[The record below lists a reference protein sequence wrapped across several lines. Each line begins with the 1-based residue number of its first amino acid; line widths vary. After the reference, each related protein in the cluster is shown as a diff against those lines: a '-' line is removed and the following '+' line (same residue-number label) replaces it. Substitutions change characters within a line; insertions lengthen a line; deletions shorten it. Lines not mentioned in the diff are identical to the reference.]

1 MKKFKPPRYTAKF
14 LNNSFTDNNYFL
26 RAVHVSLKYKCDSFK
41 EGEDYPSNENCSTKR
56 RNWEE
61 QNCHLSKLL
70 LGNSENR
77 ERLRI
82 WFWHISHQKSRKRR
96 QTSKSQTNH
105 HYCLQFGFLTPDC
118 LLNLETQQH
127 FMSFSRV
134 YEFLSFTLIVVYV
147 SVTWQENVAQ
157 RIVLLSQHLKDSFVK
172 PKQNAVK
179 FLFANILWLN

>member
-1 MKKFKPPRYTAKF
+1 MNASGFDSDTSVTKSSGNAGKPQNHK
-14 LNNSFTDNNYFL
+14 LNTII
-26 RAVHVSLKYKCDSFK
+26 VCSLVF
-41 EGEDYPSNENCSTKR
+41 
-56 RNWEE
+56 
-61 QNCHLSKLL
+61 
-70 LGNSENR
+70 
-77 ERLRI
+77 I
-82 WFWHISHQKSRKRR
+82 
-96 QTSKSQTNH
+96 
-105 HYCLQFGFLTPDC
+105 TPGC

-179 FLFANILWLN
+179 FLFANIL